1 MKLLVISD
9 SHKGGEVVDRIIRRQ
24 TDAKHIFFLGDHADD
39 IDDLRYVYTDRNFY
53 ILSGNCDFFSSYPN
67 VSMEKIAGHSILYA
81 HGHTFGVKEGLN
93 NLCEAAKSRGC
104 DIVLYGHTHIPDI
117 TYKDGMYLINPG
129 SCTKPRNSKPTYA
142 LIDISEKGIM
152 PSIVEV

>member
-9 SHKGGEVVDRIIRRQ
+9 SHKQSKVVDRIIRRCS
-24 TDAKHIFFLGDHADD
+24 DAKHIFFLGDSADD

-53 ILSGNCDFFSSYPN
+53 ILSGNCDFFSSYPC
-67 VSMEKIAGHSILYA
+67 VSMEKISGHSILYA
-81 HGHTFGVKEGLN
+81 HGHTYGVKESLET
-93 NLCEAAKSRGC
+93 LVSVAKERGC

-117 TYKDGMYLINPG
+117 TYKEGMYFVNPG
-129 SCTKPRNSKPTYA
+129 SCTRPRNGKATYA
-142 LIDISEKGIM
+142 IIDINEKGIM